1 MVILTDRFIDELDK
15 IADYIAF
22 DSQWR
27 AAEFVKG
34 AKAACAGLD
43 FMPYKFR
50 KSLKFDDE
58 NVRDFV
64 FKGYVLPYRVETLGN
79 SDFRGEN
86 LGGVLKSGAL
96 KGSALKSGGKGDGAD
111 NAAANV
117 YVLGI
122 YKENAWEKG

>member
-1 MVILTDRFIDELDK
+1 MSVIYADKFIRDMK
-15 IADYIAF
+15 QIVDYIAL
-22 DSQWR
+22 DSEWR
-27 AAEFVKG
+27 ALDFKERVET
-34 AKAACAGLD
+34 ACAGLD

-79 SDFRGEN
+79 GT
-86 LGGVLKSGAL
+86 
-96 KGSALKSGGKGDGAD
+96 
-111 NAAANV
+111 NV

>member
-1 MVILTDRFIDELDK
+1 MKQIV
-15 IADYIAF
+15 DYIAL
-22 DSQWR
+22 DSEWR
-27 AAEFVKG
+27 ALDFKERVE
-34 AKAACAGLD
+34 AACAGLD

-64 FKGYVLPYRVETLGN
+64 FKGYVLPYRVEKISN
-79 SDFRGEN
+79 SGDSLNGEN
-86 LGGVLKSGAL
+86 LGGDLKGAVLKG
-96 KGSALKSGGKGDGAD
+96 GSKGDGAD
-111 NAAANV
+111 NAATNI

>member
-1 MVILTDRFIDELDK
+1 MSVVLSQKFQRELRT
-15 IADYIAF
+15 IAAFIAF
-22 DSQWR
+22 DSTVR
-27 AAEFVKG
+27 
-34 AKAACAGLD
+34 AKAFAKSVREACAGLD

-58 NVRDFV
+58 NVRDLV

-79 SDFRGEN
+79 GT
-86 LGGVLKSGAL
+86 
-96 KGSALKSGGKGDGAD
+96 
-111 NAAANV
+111 NV

>member
-1 MVILTDRFIDELDK
+1 MVIYTTKFWRDLDEIVGFIELDSRWQAEK
-15 IADYIAF
+15 FAD
-22 DSQWR
+22 SV
-27 AAEFVKG
+27 E
-34 AKAACAGLD
+34 AACAGLD

-79 SDFRGEN
+79 GT
-86 LGGVLKSGAL
+86 
-96 KGSALKSGGKGDGAD
+96 
-111 NAAANV
+111 NV

>member
-22 DSQWR
+22 DSEWR

-79 SDFRGEN
+79 GT
-86 LGGVLKSGAL
+86 
-96 KGSALKSGGKGDGAD
+96 
-111 NAAANV
+111 NV
-117 YVLGI
+117 YMLGI
-122 YKENAWEKG
+122 YKENAWEKGWNSRNLNNPRIFLRVAKKGNL